1 MPELVLNEN
10 ANNLKTQRTPDT
22 TISTEAFAIPI
33 NASTYDQLTSDSA
46 ANFKDRVLFGYGTP
60 NAQQNYV
67 RIDQGLNTEKL
78 DATNKLSAELTEQQ
92 YLLTIDNRF
101 GSITDVFGGT
111 IGSPSFIDDDQIAT
125 YYVTQNVGEYVQNC
139 AVGQL
144 TVTSGEGATYVGGQ
158 PEYEVIPGPRGTK
171 LRFGIMASDNLK
183 ASDYLFDTIGRTAVG
198 PGGSTTYKIIDS
210 TIKVVGVT
218 TGYHLDVP
226 VAFAKKQG
234 T

>member
-1 MPELVLNEN
+1 MF
-10 ANNLKTQRTPDT
+10 
-22 TISTEAFAIPI
+22 I
-33 NASTYDQLTSDSA
+33 
-46 ANFKDRVLFGYGTP
+46 
-60 NAQQNYV
+60 
-67 RIDQGLNTEKL
+67 
-78 DATNKLSAELTEQQ
+78 
-92 YLLTIDNRF
+92 
-101 GSITDVFGGT
+101 GGT

-125 YYVTQNVGEYVQNC
+125 YYVTQNVGEYVSDC

-171 LRFGIMASDNLK
+171 LRFGIMASDNLR

-210 TIKVVGVT
+210 SIKVVGVT

-226 VAFAKKQG
+226 VTFAKETRYLKTRG
-234 T
+234 K